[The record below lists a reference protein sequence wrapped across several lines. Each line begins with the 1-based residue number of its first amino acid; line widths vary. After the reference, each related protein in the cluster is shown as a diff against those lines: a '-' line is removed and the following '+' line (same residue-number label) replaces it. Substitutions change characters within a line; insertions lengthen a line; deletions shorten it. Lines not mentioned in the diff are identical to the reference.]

1 MNLNYK
7 NIYYILIEMDMP
19 YLILIGASS
28 ALVLT
33 STTIIIIVNFRRL
46 CGCCIRKES
55 KIESVTNP
63 VNDWK

>member
-1 MNLNYK
+1 
-7 NIYYILIEMDMP
+7 MDMP